1 MKQPVSGYYGKYR
14 ATVANNLDPLKEGRI
29 QVIVPDVNSVALSTW
44 ALPCLPAAG
53 KGSGLFTVPE
63 IGARVWVEF
72 EQGDPDYPIWTGCF
86 WGSTAELP
94 PMAHAVPPGV
104 PGLTFQTLAKNG
116 LQVSDT
122 PGPTGGI
129 QIRST
134 TGATIMVN
142 DTGIIIDNGKGARIT
157 MMGPTVD
164 INSGALTI
172 T

>member
-1 MKQPVSGYYGKYR
+1 MKRPLSGYYGKYR
-14 ATVANNLDPLKEGRI
+14 ATVANNIDPLNEGRI
-29 QVIVPDVNSVALSTW
+29 QVLVPDVNSVALSTW
-44 ALPCLPAAG
+44 ALPCLPVAG
-53 KGSGLFTVPE
+53 KGSGFYTVPE

-72 EQGDPDYPIWTGCF
+72 EQGDPDYPIWTGCL
-86 WGSTAELP
+86 WGSALELP
-94 PMAHAVPPGV
+94 PLAQAVPPGV
-104 PGLTFQTLAKNG
+104 PTMTLQTLAKNG
-116 LQVSDT
+116 LQISDV

-129 QIRST
+129 VIRST